1 MSDQAEG
8 SGVEK
13 FQRYLRLTANDEPRS
28 ASGGCARSCSQ
39 AIERQQSEPQP
50 MRVKSETHIPQAA
63 DAPCKA
69 ERALV
74 AAVDLEEVD
83 PVRQRAVGL
92 DGAEQDGAD
101 KLPRQAVASRAGRTK
116 VRAKS
121 LAELK
126 ERSPH
131 PYLRKRGLPSEDAMA
146 AGRGLGATRSGA
158 AGGWAGS
165 RCRRQA
171 SEVGAWF

>member
-1 MSDQAEG
+1 MTSRD
-8 SGVEK
+8 
-13 FQRYLRLTANDEPRS
+13 S
-28 ASGGCARSCSQ
+28 ASGGYARSWSQ
-39 AIERQQSEPQP
+39 AIERQQSESQP
-50 MRVKSETHIPQAA
+50 MRVKSETHVPQAA
-63 DAPCKA
+63 DALYKA
-69 ERALV
+69 ERAPA
-74 AAVDLEEVD
+74 AAVNLEEVN

-92 DGAEQDGAD
+92 DGAEQDGSD
-101 KLPRQAVASRAGRTK
+101 NLPRQAVASRAGRTK
-116 VRAKS
+116 VSARR

-131 PYLRKRGLPSEDAMA
+131 HCLRKRGLPSEDAMA